1 MTPTSVGLVL
11 VEGHDGDG
19 VTVERDAVEIDCGED
34 ATAAILCSEAL
45 AASRGL
51 RLKSIGV
58 TWSEDVDAEA
68 SMLMKTLSE
77 SGFEN
82 IVPVALPEATEAL
95 ARGIADALGYRTT
108 AVCAIE
114 PDTVITLIVHNLD
127 HSDGAVHTA
136 FNHTI
141 DSDESLISWLS
152 RVFTRADWQPEAL
165 AVVGSAGDFGEVC
178 GRLQAAL
185 SVPVFSPAEAELA
198 LARGAA
204 LASATTAEFF
214 LPEPYHF
221 GQVLGSGYWGDD
233 HDARPARH
241 RKGGRR
247 RRRRDTAAVP
257 LAMLLTGSVTFVVS
271 VSMAVSMQLMPDRH
285 VRTIPTTATVQAEQI
300 PAPVPTVAPIR
311 PSAVP
316 TESAPES
323 VTAPTELP
331 ETEAPDSP
339 VLAAPVVSP
348 DPEPAP
354 EGQGAAQ
361 TVQQGDTTEAPVAP
375 PAESA
380 EPAVTPPPA
389 DQTAPTA
396 PTAP

>member
-114 PDTVITLIVHNLD
+114 PDTVITLIVHNMD

-152 RVFTRADWQPEAL
+152 TVFTRADWQPQAL

-178 GRLQAAL
+178 GRLQEAL

-214 LPEPYHF
+214 LPDPYHF
-221 GQVLGSGYWGDD
+221 GDVLGSGYRGDD
-233 HDARPARH
+233 RDARPARH
-241 RKGGRR
+241 RRKGGRR
-247 RRRRDTAAVP
+247 RRSRDTAAVP
-257 LAMLLTGSVTFVVS
+257 LAMLLTGSVTFVAS

-300 PAPVPTVAPIR
+300 PAPVPTVAPVI

-316 TESAPES
+316 TESEPES
-323 VTAPTELP
+323 VTAPTEQP
-331 ETEAPDSP
+331 EVQVPESP
-339 VLAAPVVSP
+339 VIDAAPVVSP
-348 DPEPAP
+348 DAEPAP
-354 EGQGAAQ
+354 EGQEPAQ
-361 TVQQGDTTEAPVAP
+361 TVQQGDTTDVPAAP
-375 PAESA
+375 PAA
-380 EPAVTPPPA
+380 GDEPVVTPPPA
-389 DQTAPTA
+389 DETAPTA
-396 PTAP
+396 P